1 MSRSNLVINS
11 LVFAGALPF
20 IALLLLHFL
29 PLLPGFGAM
38 RLFDAYA
45 LVILSFL
52 CGSHWGAGITGSG
65 RLAPVFFVVTNV
77 LVLLLWLTQQLLSST
92 VFHLLVLLELALLLA
107 LDHWLRRVGLL
118 PSWYIATRIRIT
130 VIVAL
135 CMLAALVA

>member
-1 MSRSNLVINS
+1 MSRSNPVVNT

-20 IALLLLHFL
+20 IGLLLLHAV
-29 PLLPGFGAM
+29 PLLPGFGATQM
-38 RLFDAYA
+38 FNSYA

-77 LVLLLWLTQQLLSST
+77 LVLVLWLTHQWLSST
-92 VFHLLVLLELALLLA
+92 AFQLVALLELGLLLA
-107 LDHWLRRVGLL
+107 MDHWLQRAGLL
-118 PSWYIATRIRIT
+118 PRWYLDTRIRIT

-135 CMLAALVA
+135 CVLVALFA